1 MLLWS
6 TVSILQVQKVRPS
19 EIKPMVELEL
29 KITSMSSNHFPFR
42 INHSEHDRAE
52 STISLLG

>member
-6 TVSILQVQKVRPS
+6 TVSILQVWKVRPS

-29 KITSMSSNHFPFR
+29 KITSMSPNHFPSR
-42 INHSEHDRAE
+42 ITHSEHDRAE